1 MSFLRGCVS
10 CSIHS
15 FLKLQDNGKKTVSA
29 ESVAA
34 LEQTSHYL
42 SIGHYSKHTVRNY
55 LSELR
60 FLFVYYPDVAPEE
73 FTESMVLQYLLY
85 LSKTLGC
92 SRVKCRMAAQSISFF
107 FRHVL
112 RRPYVIPS
120 LIYPRKSTKLP
131 PVMSREEV
139 ARLIDSVENVKH
151 RTIISLLYSSG
162 LRLSEIA
169 ALKVSDIDS
178 KAMRIR
184 VVQGKGS
191 KDRYTVLSQHILLEL
206 RAYWLIY
213 RPTAYLFCAQGKE
226 KALCVRSVQHLVCKA
241 LIALGLKNKNY
252 SVHTLR
258 HSFATHLLEDGT
270 DLHTIKELLGHSN
283 LTTTM
288 QYLHLTDV
296 HLKTVVSPLD
306 ALRATQTPRDNKANH
321 KK

>member
-1 MSFLRGCVS
+1 M
-10 CSIHS
+10 
-15 FLKLQDNGKKTVSA
+15 
-29 ESVAA
+29 AA

-60 FLFVYYPDVAPEE
+60 FLFVYYPDVVPEE
-73 FTESMVLQYLLY
+73 FTESMVLHYLLY

-139 ARLIDSVENVKH
+139 VRLIDSVENVKH

-184 VVQGKGS
+184 VTQGKGN

-213 RPTAYLFCAQGKE
+213 RPAEYLFCAHGKE
-226 KALCVRSVQHLVCKA
+226 KALCVRSIQHLVCKA

-270 DLHTIKELLGHSN
+270 DLHTIKELLGHNN

-288 QYLHLTDV
+288 QYLHLTDA

-306 ALRATQTPRDNKANH
+306 ALRATQKPRDNKANH
-321 KK
+321 KS

>member
-1 MSFLRGCVS
+1 
-10 CSIHS
+10 
-15 FLKLQDNGKKTVSA
+15 
-29 ESVAA
+29 VAA
-34 LEQTSHYL
+34 LEQTSHFL
-42 SIGHYSKHTVRNY
+42 SVGHYSKHTTRNY

-60 FLFVYYPDVAPEE
+60 FLFVYYPDVTPED
-73 FTESMVLQYLLY
+73 FTEQMVLHYLLY

-107 FRHVL
+107 FRYVL

-139 ARLIDSVENVKH
+139 ARLISSVENVKH
-151 RTIISLLYSSG
+151 RTIIALLYSSG

-169 ALKVSDIDS
+169 ALKVCDINS
-178 KAMRIR
+178 KEMLIR
-184 VVQGKGS
+184 VTQGKGA
-191 KDRYTVLSQHILLEL
+191 KDRYTVLSQHMLLEL
-206 RAYWLIY
+206 RAYWLMY
-213 RPTAYLFCAQGKE
+213 RPEEYLFCAQGKSA
-226 KALCVRSVQHLVCKA
+226 ALCVRTIQHLVRNA

-283 LTTTM
+283 ISTTM
-288 QYLHLTDV
+288 QYLHLTAT
-296 HLKTVVSPLD
+296 HLKTVVSPFDKLMQEEGHSG
-306 ALRATQTPRDNKANH
+306 RANH